1 MSPSCRCHPPVRSST
16 QPRTSGSICDRP
28 ISPTV
33 CSRPTPTSST
43 PAKTPGENFSP
54 KPGASP
60 RSRLATGPSSVSSS
74 EGWYNNSKIE
84 AFGLFTGQIG
94 YAWNNVLW
102 YVKGGAAVTDDA
114 YRGTVSPTFPLADT
128 LFDDLRETRWGGVVG
143 TGVE

>member
-60 RSRLATGPSSVSSS
+60 RSRLATGTSSVRSS
-74 EGWYNNSKIE
+74 EGWYNLLVLAPPRVGEKEDRVARALEISAHRPRANLVAVVRDQHRE
-84 AFGLFTGQIG
+84 ADLLHQVPD
-94 YAWNNVLW
+94 A
-102 YVKGGAAVTDDA
+102 TDI
-114 YRGTVSPTFPLADT
+114 PCF
-128 LFDDLRETRWGGVVG
+128 
-143 TGVE
+143 